1 MEAARQ
7 CRDVGTQVH
16 VPPREYISPQ
26 VLFSQPDDAW
36 PDWIERPHTISWLML
51 AISLIYTA
59 STCMEASDP
68 PPDTRK
74 NVTAGLLAGI
84 AMFLVFAMV
93 QLPDGILIRP
103 HPVIWRAVKG
113 VSILYLFLVIFLLFQ
128 SLDDVRVGL
137 KFVDPKLGVPLPEKN
152 YAEDCRLYTPDSAHS
167 RWANLKEQLDVFVVA
182 HLIGWMVKALII
194 RDWDHIILDVIGCN
208 AVGIYLGLRLC
219 RFFKV
224 KEYKWVIQSP
234 KRRLFAKG
242 LLSRFLPYAWTD
254 YHWPGFLSNLETFW
268 GLVLYGFCVTLV
280 DLNVFLLKN
289 LLWLQPHHFLIVLRT
304 ALFASAC
311 ASATREFYEYLTDRN
326 CTRLGMQCWLTMAM
340 LSTELLLVW
349 KWRGGFVV
357 VESMPWPIAVA
368 NGGLL
373 FAACMVTL
381 RLSVF
386 RASHEK
392 TG

>member
-1 MEAARQ
+1 VA
-7 CRDVGTQVH
+7 
-16 VPPREYISPQ
+16 
-26 VLFSQPDDAW
+26 
-36 PDWIERPHTISWLML
+36 
-51 AISLIYTA
+51 
-59 STCMEASDP
+59 
-68 PPDTRK
+68 
-74 NVTAGLLAGI
+74 
-84 AMFLVFAMV
+84 
-93 QLPDGILIRP
+93 
-103 HPVIWRAVKG
+103 
-113 VSILYLFLVIFLLFQ
+113 
-128 SLDDVRVGL
+128 
-137 KFVDPKLGVPLPEKN
+137 VPLIGYPSGEPLLPLCMCG
-152 YAEDCRLYTPDSAHS
+152 AIHGIIS
-167 RWANLKEQLDVFVVA
+167 R
-182 HLIGWMVKALII
+182 
-194 RDWDHIILDVIGCN
+194 DHIILDVIGCN

-224 KEYKWVIQSP
+224 KVRGDTMSRAETIRLCSYPSCHFRCKEYKWVIQSP